1 MADRVVPVDVR
12 AVVVAWPED
21 APRGAVTRFCREVGI
36 SRSRFYEIKALAR
49 RAGAEEAMVQRQR
62 SVARSPLAIPI
73 EVEELAVRLRK
84 ELADAGW
91 DHGPISVRY
100 RLQQMGIAAP
110 AASTLARVFARR
122 GMVVPQPQK
131 RPRSSYRRFEA
142 PLAHVCW
149 QLDTFQW
156 PLADAVGS
164 IANVYQLLDDKSRF
178 IVASHVEIGETTS
191 GALTV
196 LGKGIAAFQVP
207 HRLLSDNGTAFNQT
221 RMGRRSQLVEHLQAL
236 GCRAIT
242 GKPGHPQTQ
251 GKDERL
257 HAATQRWLRAQ
268 PEAQSISELRAQ
280 IDYFDHA
287 YNHERPHQAL
297 AMRTPAQALSDGPTA
312 LEPIPPLPPAT
323 PRSMPVSAKTY
334 KTDFAGR
341 VHFHRISVNLS
352 RKHARTKV
360 TVVRNGDTVSIFDPH
375 GTLIRSQHLTP
386 GKHYYGVLGDQA

>member
-1 MADRVVPVDVR
+1 MADRVVPMDVR
-12 AVVVAWPED
+12 ALVVAWPPD
-21 APRGAVTRFCREVGI
+21 APRGAVARFCREQGV
-36 SRSRFYEIKALAR
+36 SRSWFYEVRSRVR
-49 RAGAEEAMVQRQR
+49 RAGALSAMRPLPR
-62 SVARSPLAIPI
+62 SGSGRHGQSIPLA
-73 EVEELAVRLRK
+73 VEELAVRVRK
-84 ELADAGW
+84 ELADSGW
-91 DHGPISVRY
+91 DHGPVTVRH
-100 RLQQMGIAAP
+100 RLVELGVAAP
-110 AASTLARVFARR
+110 AASTLARVFTRR
-122 GMVVPQPQK
+122 GMVTPQPQK

-251 GKDERL
+251 GKDERV
-257 HAATQRWLRAQ
+257 HATTQRWLRAQ
-268 PEAQSISELRAQ
+268 P
-280 IDYFDHA
+280 
-287 YNHERPHQAL
+287 
-297 AMRTPAQALSDGPTA
+297 
-312 LEPIPPLPPAT
+312 
-323 PRSMPVSAKTY
+323 
-334 KTDFAGR
+334 
-341 VHFHRISVNLS
+341 
-352 RKHARTKV
+352 
-360 TVVRNGDTVSIFDPH
+360 
-375 GTLIRSQHLTP
+375 
-386 GKHYYGVLGDQA
+386 

>member
-1 MADRVVPVDVR
+1 
-12 AVVVAWPED
+12 
-21 APRGAVTRFCREVGI
+21 VTRFCREVGI
-36 SRSRFYEIKALAR
+36 SRSRFYEIRALAKQ
-49 RAGAEEAMVQRQR
+49 AGAEEAMVQRR
-62 SVARSPLAIPI
+62 RPVARSPLAIPV

-110 AASTLARVFARR
+110 VASTLARVFARR

-142 PLAHVCW
+142 PLVHACW

-156 PLADAVGS
+156 PLADPVGS
-164 IANVYQLLDDKSRF
+164 IANIYQLLDDKSRF
-178 IVASHVEIGETTS
+178 LIASHVEIGETTR

-221 RMGRRSQLVEHLQAL
+221 RMGRRSQLVEHLQTL
-236 GCRAIT
+236 GCKAIT

-251 GKDERL
+251 GKDERV
-257 HAATQRWLRAQ
+257 HATTQRWLRAQ
-268 PEAQSISELRAQ
+268 PQAQSLSELQTQ
-280 IDYFDHA
+280 IDDFDNA
-287 YNHERPHQAL
+287 YNHDRPHQAL

-312 LEPIPPLPPAT
+312 LAPIPPLPPS
-323 PRSMPVSAKTY
+323 PPSLMPVSAKTY
-334 KTDFAGR
+334 KTDSAGR

-352 RKHARTKV
+352 RKYARIKV
-360 TVVRNGDTVSIFDPH
+360 TVVRNGDTVSVFDPY
-375 GTLIRSQHLTP
+375 GALIRSQQLRP
-386 GKHYYGVLGDQA
+386 GQHYYGAPQDRDPRPSPGEVSTLT